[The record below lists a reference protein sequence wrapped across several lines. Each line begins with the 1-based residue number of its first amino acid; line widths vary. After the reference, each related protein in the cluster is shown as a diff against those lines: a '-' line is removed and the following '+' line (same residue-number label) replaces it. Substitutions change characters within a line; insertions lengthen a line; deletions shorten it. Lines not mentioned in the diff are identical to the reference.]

1 MVQYDVEAFMAAC
14 ERKGLAAKTMG
25 SYEQTLRLFGQFLS
39 VREIERT
46 EEVKRVHIE
55 SYIDYL
61 QKRGK
66 YTVCAIDAPANSNN
80 PENRSDYAKKISP
93 TTINNYMRNMKVF
106 FNWCVEQELIYK
118 NPMEKVKYMK
128 VERKPLEFVSDA
140 DFKRLLGCMDI
151 SKFSEYRDSVIMQTL
166 LDTGMRCGECLQV
179 LVSCVDLQ
187 RNCISLPADITKG
200 KKGRYVFFSTKTG
213 KILRRWQQYKDRYR
227 DSEYLFCTNE
237 GKPLQVSN
245 FETNIRK
252 YAQRIGLKNIHPH
265 CFRNNFAKR
274 FLMNGGD
281 IYTLSRI
288 LGHSSV
294 TVTEQAYLDV
304 TEEDLHSLYQ
314 RYSPLE
320 NMQL

>member
-128 VERKPLEFVSDA
+128 MKRKPLEFVSDA
-140 DFKRLLGCMDI
+140 DFKRLLGCIRIDRKAGRGNGNAAVVLHRHAQI
-151 SKFSEYRDSVIMQTL
+151 IHQFVA
-166 LDTGMRCGECLQV
+166 QV
-179 LVSCVDLQ
+179 VNEFH
-187 RNCISLPADITKG
+187 RGTPPAK
-200 KKGRYVFFSTKTG
+200 V
-213 KILRRWQQYKDRYR
+213 L
-227 DSEYLFCTNE
+227 
-237 GKPLQVSN
+237 
-245 FETNIRK
+245 
-252 YAQRIGLKNIHPH
+252 
-265 CFRNNFAKR
+265 
-274 FLMNGGD
+274 
-281 IYTLSRI
+281 
-288 LGHSSV
+288 
-294 TVTEQAYLDV
+294 
-304 TEEDLHSLYQ
+304 
-314 RYSPLE
+314 
-320 NMQL
+320 